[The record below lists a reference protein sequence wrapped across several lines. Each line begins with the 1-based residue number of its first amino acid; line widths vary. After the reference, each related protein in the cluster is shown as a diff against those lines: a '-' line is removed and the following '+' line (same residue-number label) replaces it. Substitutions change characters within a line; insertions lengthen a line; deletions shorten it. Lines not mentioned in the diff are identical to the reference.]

1 MFLREIGKA
10 VKIESVTSIVSCA
23 VNGAAWGAGL
33 VMIIMDDFLV
43 FASAFSISAA
53 NRCLPHKK
61 HPIMKKTVQQVI

>member
-33 VMIIMDDFLV
+33 VMIIMERPLHNPENFAVVRGENFRMTLV
-43 FASAFSISAA
+43 MRFFG
-53 NRCLPHKK
+53 RK
-61 HPIMKKTVQQVI
+61 